1 MNIFYTLR
9 AEKEDSS
16 KKTDKKTT
24 KFKKKFK
31 KMNEFYFLTINEHK
45 KNRNYPLIR

>member
-16 KKTDKKTT
+16 KKIDKK
-24 KFKKKFK
+24 
-31 KMNEFYFLTINEHK
+31 NNI
-45 KNRNYPLIR
+45 

>member
-16 KKTDKKTT
+16 KKTDKK
-24 KFKKKFK
+24 
-31 KMNEFYFLTINEHK
+31 NNI
-45 KNRNYPLIR
+45 

>member
-16 KKTDKKTT
+16 KKTDKKNT
-24 KFKKKFK
+24 
-31 KMNEFYFLTINEHK
+31 FYNRVVLNVSKNQYQLHERLPSPHK
-45 KNRNYPLIR
+45 